1 MTSVYIATPGHI
13 IGANGG
19 SVQRAEMGQ
28 SRPSCLAGGLSVNS
42 VNGGIKME
50 NLMLISIGGP
60 IAVLLIVVTIILIK
74 ISLVG
79 ITGYFLYRFVKRR
92 K

>member
-1 MTSVYIATPGHI
+1 
-13 IGANGG
+13 
-19 SVQRAEMGQ
+19 
-28 SRPSCLAGGLSVNS
+28 
-42 VNGGIKME
+42 ME

-79 ITGYFLYRFVKRR
+79 ITGYFIYRFVKRR